1 MNNQT
6 ALVESQGRRLCL
18 TTGIG
23 ALALAAGGARA
34 IASPQSDQVGSS
46 SPSASVFLLAARP
59 QVEEVQMVFADLVP
73 ELVASS
79 ETVSP
84 TSLSSSAGVLATAAS
99 KLGIPMT
106 FCVVPVGGK
115 AGRVIPEFADYANEG
130 NTFSRIFTNPFM
142 DASFVQRLKD
152 NARPTLIVSGF
163 TVETVVLLT
172 ALDALAAGY
181 KVHVPVDAV
190 GSRSARTEPAA
201 IRQIELAGGVVT
213 SVRSLLMRLAPNI
226 SKGRDAEVFKA
237 LSGQK

>member
-1 MNNQT
+1 
-6 ALVESQGRRLCL
+6 
-18 TTGIG
+18 
-23 ALALAAGGARA
+23 
-34 IASPQSDQVGSS
+34 
-46 SPSASVFLLAARP
+46 
-59 QVEEVQMVFADLVP
+59 MVFADLVP